1 MKRVLMLV
9 AATVMALA
17 PMTAS
22 AARVFVGVGGPYWG
36 PAYYGSYWGPVYGAY
51 PSAVFGEVKFDTK
64 AKDAQVFVNGAFAGT
79 IKEAKTLHLRQGSYN
94 IEVRRGGEPSFTEQ
108 VFVTAGKTVHLQP
121 AV

>member
-9 AATVMALA
+9 AATVLALA

-94 IEVRRGGEPSFTEQ
+94 IEVRRGGEPSFLSLIHILR
-108 VFVTAGKTVHLQP
+108 AG
-121 AV
+121 